1 MPGFCIDNQNGNM
14 KPVKILI
21 VVTGTG
27 AYPGG
32 KLRTGL
38 WLSELTH
45 IYDCS
50 KKRGYD
56 IVVAS
61 PKGGDTPVDPVS
73 LKPMYLDKLS
83 KGYWNDPEFLD
94 LLGHTKSLDEVS
106 AELFD
111 GIYLAGGH
119 GSMFDFPD
127 SAVLQTL
134 VRKYYEEDKLVS
146 AICHGVCGLLNVKLS
161 DGRYLI
167 AGKKITGFSWFEE
180 GLAGRKKAVPFDLE
194 AALKERGADYRK
206 ALIPMTPEV
215 VVDRKLVTGQ
225 DPFSS
230 AKMAEIVINQF
241 NQ

>member
-1 MPGFCIDNQNGNM
+1 M

-94 LLGHTKSLDEVS
+94 LLGHTKGSTMKRINWLV
-106 AELFD
+106 LFVMA
-111 GIYLAGGH
+111 YAG
-119 GSMFDFPD
+119 
-127 SAVLQTL
+127 
-134 VRKYYEEDKLVS
+134 Y
-146 AICHGVCGLLNVKLS
+146 
-161 DGRYLI
+161 
-167 AGKKITGFSWFEE
+167 
-180 GLAGRKKAVPFDLE
+180 
-194 AALKERGADYRK
+194 
-206 ALIPMTPEV
+206 
-215 VVDRKLVTGQ
+215 
-225 DPFSS
+225 
-230 AKMAEIVINQF
+230 
-241 NQ
+241 